1 MHNGDE
7 AIELYRQHQP
17 DITILD
23 LRMPGLSGFD
33 AIAAIREDFPTAR
46 IVVLSNY
53 EGSED
58 VHRALESGAMAYVLK
73 SADGSELIHA
83 IETVHGG
90 RKYVPAALRALI
102 AARVP
107 ADQLTERELDVLRL
121 LAKATAIARSPPNCR
136 SLKIHCAY
144 TSRDFCRNSRWK
156 TARSPSSSP
165 SNAASYTSRDT
176 SPLRRS
182 PNKTPLQSAHID
194 RQAVITGRDTRDETS
209 YGAVTRVC

>member
-1 MHNGDE
+1 MSGRIRILLVDDHFVARMGLHSIVDSNAGMEIVADAHNGDE

-17 DITILD
+17 DITIMD

-33 AIAAIREDFPTAR
+33 AIAAIREEFPTAR

-58 VHRALESGAMAYVLK
+58 VHRALESGAMAYLLK
-73 SADGSELIHA
+73 SADGSELIQA

-102 AARVP
+102 AARLP

-121 LAKATAIARSPPNCR
+121 LAKGHSNREIAAELSIAENTVR
-136 SLKIHCAY
+136 IHV
-144 TSRDFCRNSRWK
+144 
-156 TARSPSSSP
+156 AR
-165 SNAASYTSRDT
+165 
-176 SPLRRS
+176 L
-182 PNKTPLQSAHID
+182 LQKLAVED
-194 RQAVITGRDTRDETS
+194 RTQAVIVAIQRGIVHIT
-209 YGAVTRVC
+209 